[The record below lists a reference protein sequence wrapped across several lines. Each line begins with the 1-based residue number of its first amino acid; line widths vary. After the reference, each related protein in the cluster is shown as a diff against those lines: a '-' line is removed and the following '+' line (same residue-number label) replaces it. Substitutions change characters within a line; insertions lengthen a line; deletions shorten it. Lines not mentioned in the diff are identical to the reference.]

1 MAALSTAGYGLEREA
16 STLGQRANELDKRL
30 WHCHAALESRVL
42 EVSADTSIWAI
53 LDGAPFIVARQ
64 IGRGVI
70 ATLGFHPS
78 QARDGNGA
86 ATALCT
92 SRSAMAHCA
101 CRLRVRA
108 LRPWFGRF
116 RWLSVCPANGCLRM
130 CRCGF
135 MAGCSHCRS
144 MCWVMVLVACSC
156 RAHRQLHGTD
166 VPQPWQPILGGRAM
180 AGYEITPRSLV
191 SAIM

>member
-1 MAALSTAGYGLEREA
+1 MSWIRGSGIVARPSSRAPSRCQQIPRSGLSWMVHR
-16 STLGQRANELDKRL
+16 
-30 WHCHAALESRVL
+30 
-42 EVSADTSIWAI
+42 
-53 LDGAPFIVARQ
+53 VARQ